1 MSSFES
7 DQFRMAR
14 RNKLLGMW
22 AAQKLGLFDE
32 GAEIYS
38 DDLAKSA
45 LNFAQSDVLGK
56 VSSDFKLAGI
66 VCSDDDIRR
75 VMTEFWLQAARR
87 GQTGGGN
94 ASDAAVVQIA
104 RNFMPK

>member
-1 MSSFES
+1 MVSLTE
-7 DQFRMAR
+7 DQLRMVR

-22 AAQKLGLFDE
+22 AAEKLSLTGE
-32 GAEIYS
+32 RAKAYS
-38 DDLAKSA
+38 DDLAKAS
-45 LNFAQSDVLGK
+45 LKFERSDVLSK
-56 VSSDFKLAGI
+56 LRADFEIAG
-66 VCSDDDIRR
+66 VVQTDDQIRT